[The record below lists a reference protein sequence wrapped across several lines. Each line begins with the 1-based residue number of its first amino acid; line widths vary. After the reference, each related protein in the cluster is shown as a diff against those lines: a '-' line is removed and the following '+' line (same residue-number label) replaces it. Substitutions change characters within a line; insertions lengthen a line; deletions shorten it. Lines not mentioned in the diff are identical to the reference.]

1 MLTDI
6 QVKSLKPKE
15 KRYSMADGEG
25 LSIEVFPTG
34 KKKWVLSYRI
44 EGKQTR
50 KQLGEYPEVGCKEI
64 RKVARD
70 FKAEVSGKSKV
81 SHHLKQ
87 VCDEWFELMS
97 PQWSSEKYISTV
109 KYRLDYITEDFLELP
124 LDEITRFQV
133 SSKVKEIVAK
143 GTLETATRCLRLL
156 NAVFNF
162 AIASGYTE
170 KNPCILVGELI
181 PEHEVQSYPCLPAS
195 EMPEFF
201 RRLEQCNAFPIT
213 KVVLKLA
220 CFTGTRISEL
230 LKARWDS
237 GEIDFENKVWLIP
250 AFRMKRRKELMVPL
264 SPQVYNL
271 FMVLFQTRSDDGF
284 IFKHTREPWKHM
296 TSETPLAVIKRNGY
310 ANEMVTHGFRTL
322 FSTHANESKLFRAEV
337 IDYQIAHVNKT
348 TKADKTSKIYNRAEY
363 WPERV
368 ELMNW
373 YSNEV
378 EKWIV

>member
-6 QVKSLKPKE
+6 QVKSLKPQE

-44 EGKQTR
+44 DGKQTR

-81 SHHLKQ
+81 SHYLKQ
-87 VCDEWFELMS
+87 VCDEWFQLMS

-124 LDEITRFQV
+124 LEEITRFQV

-201 RRLEQCNAFPIT
+201 RRIKAYPADAQTHHAIILIM
-213 KVVLKLA
+213 L
-220 CFTGTRISEL
+220 TGVRVSEL
-230 LKARWDS
+230 LQASWD
-237 GEIDFENKVWLIP
+237 EFDLEERKWDIP
-250 AFRMKRRKELMVPL
+250 AERMKNGLPHRVPL
-264 SPQVYNL
+264 TDMMIDELQALRLTHNQDLL
-271 FMVLFQTRSDDGF
+271 FPHRLNNKEPMRSES
-284 IFKHTREPWKHM
+284 I
-296 TSETPLAVIKRNGY
+296 LAVIKRSGY
-310 ANEMVTHGFRTL
+310 AGRMRSLN
-322 FSTHANESKLFRAEV
+322 
-337 IDYQIAHVNKT
+337 
-348 TKADKTSKIYNRAEY
+348 
-363 WPERV
+363 
-368 ELMNW
+368 
-373 YSNEV
+373 
-378 EKWIV
+378 